1 MRRWL
6 THRRQDGTAMARPKK
21 TSPTAEDAIKL
32 FELHPDYPRIQV
44 RMRERM
50 EEVRRNLS
58 PAARGFLSRERL
70 EHVLRLLDICAESFC
85 ELVSDNRAQNAFMVL
100 LHRME
105 LDTYQEYTG
114 WPIGRLRQESDADIE
129 AIHAKTQWWTKKGY
143 ERLERLSDA
152 GRKITRKQI
161 GTAAGK
167 PTTPNPADLGLLVPG
182 TEEHNRIQ
190 EALEA
195 NWKAE
200 QADPERRRKNQRR
213 NADLQA
219 AYDRRSELPGWRYS
233 HEKLI
238 RDARKYAESCLAK
251 ARSPNARLKVTRR
264 ALKECIGRLPNSPEF
279 PLSFED
285 LHKAIW
291 TEGHPRPGDPSLE
304 ERAKRAAEGGFPK
317 EELAGDMKPGA
328 AAPAQEQPAKV
339 ANGADG
345 VGASWQSIEVSFL
358 STERVQIRNG
368 TETET
373 RNYSELGF
381 ADRRNGK
388 PNLAWVTLR
397 TLAEER
403 GIIRDAG
410 KTGGDWPKV
419 EKRMQEIR
427 RALRKHFSITADPI
441 PFVEGTGYDACFKL
455 GCSPSFRT

>member
-1 MRRWL
+1 
-6 THRRQDGTAMARPKK
+6 MARPKK

-182 TEEHNRIQ
+182 TEEHDRIQ

-285 LHKAIW
+285 LHTAIW
-291 TEGHPRPGDPSLE
+291 TEGNPSLE
-304 ERAKRAAEGGFPK
+304 ERANECA
-317 EELAGDMKPGA
+317 
-328 AAPAQEQPAKV
+328 
-339 ANGADG
+339 
-345 VGASWQSIEVSFL
+345 I
-358 STERVQIRNG
+358 G
-368 TETET
+368 TK
-373 RNYSELGF
+373 
-381 ADRRNGK
+381 A
-388 PNLAWVTLR
+388 
-397 TLAEER
+397 
-403 GIIRDAG
+403 
-410 KTGGDWPKV
+410 
-419 EKRMQEIR
+419 
-427 RALRKHFSITADPI
+427 
-441 PFVEGTGYDACFKL
+441 
-455 GCSPSFRT
+455 